1 MKKKFSVNF
10 IIKVFLLKL
19 LIIKKNYIM
28 VLIQLKKGKGKM
40 IYKEKKEQ
48 FEGEWEND
56 KEKNGEGLIIYKD
69 NINLYD
75 NGIYKGKLI
84 N

>member
-1 MKKKFSVNF
+1 MNYNNGDSYEGEF
-10 IIKVFLLKL
+10 
-19 LIIKKNYIM
+19 KND
-28 VLIQLKKGKGKM
+28 KREGKGKM

-69 NINLYD
+69 YINIYD
-75 NGIYKGKLI
+75 NGIYNGK
-84 N
+84 